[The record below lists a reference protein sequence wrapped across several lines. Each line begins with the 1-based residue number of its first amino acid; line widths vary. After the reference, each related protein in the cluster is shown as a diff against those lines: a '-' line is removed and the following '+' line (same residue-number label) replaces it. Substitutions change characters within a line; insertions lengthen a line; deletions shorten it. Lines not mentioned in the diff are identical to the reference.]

1 MKINRT
7 FISCSIAFLLF
18 LAVPAAAQSSLA
30 MRSFQEERNTINKRG
45 MIVLG
50 SWAAANI
57 LLGAYGNQKA
67 TGEAKYVHQFN
78 AMWNLV
84 NLGIATFGYVNAASL
99 DPAAM
104 SNREILKEFGSL
116 QNLLLLNA
124 GLDVAYMATA
134 LYLKERAKSSENG
147 ERLRGYGNS
156 FLLQGAFLLVF
167 DSAMYF
173 IHANNASINL
183 YPQIGNLLGGSI
195 GVGMTWNF

>member
-7 FISCSIAFLLF
+7 FMSAMALLF
-18 LAVPAAAQSSLA
+18 VLLAVPAAAQSSLA
-30 MRSFQEERNTINKRG
+30 MQSFQQERNTINKSG

-50 SWAAANI
+50 SWAVGNI

-84 NLGIATFGYVNAASL
+84 NLGIATFGYLNATTL
-99 DPAAM
+99 DPSAM

-124 GLDVAYMATA
+124 GLDVAYVATA

-156 FLLQGAFLLVF
+156 LLLQGAFLLVF

-173 IHANNASINL
+173 IHENNASINL
-183 YPQIGNLLGGSI
+183 YPQIGNLMGGSI
-195 GVGMTWNF
+195 GIGITWNF